1 MCCSDQLNPPPEA
14 ALRSSKS
21 NFRFTPESSL
31 NPEIGACPKSANS
44 RSGSRG
50 LLDQIAGVAR
60 QEKPKRETVE
70 RRVTLEILLCG
81 DRR

>member
-1 MCCSDQLNPPPEA
+1 MPTCVLGQSPGL
-14 ALRSSKS
+14 
-21 NFRFTPESSL
+21 TPRRPLPVYPNQRILPDRPSWSV
-31 NPEIGACPKSANS
+31 CANS